1 MSGEE
6 VNINAEPKK
15 DTTDRIEVD
24 KNQYSL
30 YNYLKANTSVLFAC
44 ISGVAAVLSFL
55 LNYLASGYE
64 MGRLQYWMVDAA
76 YVKTDTKNTVFLLL
90 LSVTMGFILLVAY
103 MAIRVAAK
111 ELGSS
116 RGLRSAVKRCYRNT
130 KKTVKEDKKK
140 AQKAKRKASQQL
152 DEKNDPQNQVM
163 GNALQNKKPAELE
176 ELKKII
182 RKDRAHIL
190 RITFSILLVILGS
203 TILLDAIIVKTM
215 NIPWNGF
222 LNLAFIGLIA
232 FAFVWWAFRSWREG
246 AASKSKYNDLSY
258 QQLKEELKLAEK
270 AQFSLKINAK
280 KKISNKSIGLIIVG
294 IVLISIL
301 LIITINMCGAVDAGL
316 VREFPIY
323 TDETGTYVGVYNNGD
338 ALVLKAAEV
347 DGDQITIDVRQQK
360 VVPAADVSYEI
371 CTFETVIVTGK
382 GGEK

>member
-1 MSGEE
+1 MSAEDVTGNGVSEKTQ
-6 VNINAEPKK
+6 NAE
-15 DTTDRIEVD
+15 IEVD
-24 KNQYSL
+24 KNKYSI

-76 YVKTDTKNTVFLLL
+76 YVKTDTKNTVYLLL

-103 MAIRVAAK
+103 IAIRVTAK

-116 RGLRSAVKRCYRNT
+116 RALRSAVKRCYRNT
-130 KKTVKEDKKK
+130 KKTLKEDKKK

-203 TILLDAIIVKTM
+203 TILLDAIIVTTM

-222 LNLAFIGLIA
+222 LNLTFIGLIA
-232 FAFVWWAFRSWREG
+232 LAFIWRAFRSWREG
-246 AASKSKYNDLSY
+246 VTSKSKYNDLSY

-270 AQFSLKINAK
+270 AQFSLKTSAK
-280 KKISNKSIGLIIVG
+280 EKISNKSIGIIIVW
-294 IVLISIL
+294 IVLFSFLFISA
-301 LIITINMCGAVDAGL
+301 INGCGAFDAGL

-382 GGEK
+382 DGG